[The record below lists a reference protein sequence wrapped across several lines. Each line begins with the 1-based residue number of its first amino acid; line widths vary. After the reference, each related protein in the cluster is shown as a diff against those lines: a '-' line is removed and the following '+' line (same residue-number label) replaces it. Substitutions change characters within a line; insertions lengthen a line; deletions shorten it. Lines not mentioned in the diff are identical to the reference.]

1 MQTPIMQAQPVLV
14 AALQKHVFEHLTML
28 AEQMVQQG
36 QPVPQGA
43 PGAPG
48 QEVAG
53 VPPEQRTNLIAQQEA
68 QLMQEFVK
76 LLTPPQQ
83 EDPIVE
89 LKQQDLALREQELM
103 ARVQTDADKLRVSEE
118 QSEQDDAIDRE
129 RIRSQQDIAKQRA
142 DVALYRTNLAADQ
155 KERGL

>member
-1 MQTPIMQAQPVLV
+1 VLV

-43 PGAPG
+43 PGVPG